1 MSKVICI
8 DAGHGGK
15 DSGAVGNGVI
25 EKDVALKTA
34 LIIGEMLKEQGFDVV
49 FTRTSDVYVQLNER
63 CKIANSK
70 NADLFISVHINSAA
84 NENAKGTETLCYSKN
99 KFAELVQKN
108 LVSTLNTN
116 DRGVKERKD
125 LAVLN
130 GTKMTAVLL
139 ELGFLSNREEAKMLQ
154 NESFIHNVAKSVV
167 VSVCNYFGVCFK
179 NYRGNDEMVEKITVK
194 VNGKDY
200 KADRILKEDKNFICI
215 KDLEQ
220 AGFEI
225 GYDKGSKVPSI
236 SNGCKELKLNVDG
249 KETSVE
255 AVNIN
260 GSNFVPIRSLA
271 SATGK
276 FDVDF
281 ENGEVVVRTK

>member
-1 MSKVICI
+1 MSKLICI

-25 EKDVALKTA
+25 EKTIALKTA
-34 LIIGEMLKEQGFDVV
+34 LALGEMLKEQGFDVV

-179 NYRGNDEMVEKITVK
+179 NYRGNDEMVENVVMSVGGVDKEVK
-194 VNGKDY
+194 
-200 KADRILKEDKNFICI
+200 RILKDGENFVRLR
-215 KDLEQ
+215 DLE
-220 AGFEI
+220 GVLKI
-225 GYDKGSKVPSI
+225 CYDVESKKV
-236 SNGCKELKLNVDG
+236 
-249 KETSVE
+249 SVY
-255 AVNIN
+255 
-260 GSNFVPIRSLA
+260 
-271 SATGK
+271 K
-276 FDVDF
+276 
-281 ENGEVVVRTK
+281 K

>member
-1 MSKVICI
+1 MSKLICI

-179 NYRGNDEMVEKITVK
+179 NYRGNDEMVENVVMSVGGVDKEVK
-194 VNGKDY
+194 
-200 KADRILKEDKNFICI
+200 RILKDGENFVRLR
-215 KDLEQ
+215 DLE
-220 AGFEI
+220 GVLKI
-225 GYDKGSKVPSI
+225 CYDVESKKV
-236 SNGCKELKLNVDG
+236 
-249 KETSVE
+249 SVY
-255 AVNIN
+255 
-260 GSNFVPIRSLA
+260 
-271 SATGK
+271 K
-276 FDVDF
+276 
-281 ENGEVVVRTK
+281 K

>member
-179 NYRGNDEMVEKITVK
+179 NYRGNDEMVENVVMSVGGVDKEVK
-194 VNGKDY
+194 
-200 KADRILKEDKNFICI
+200 RILKDGENFVRL
-215 KDLEQ
+215 KDLE
-220 AGFEI
+220 EMLKI
-225 GYDKGSKVPSI
+225 CYDMERK
-236 SNGCKELKLNVDG
+236 KE
-249 KETSVE
+249 SVY
-255 AVNIN
+255 
-260 GSNFVPIRSLA
+260 
-271 SATGK
+271 K
-276 FDVDF
+276 
-281 ENGEVVVRTK
+281 K